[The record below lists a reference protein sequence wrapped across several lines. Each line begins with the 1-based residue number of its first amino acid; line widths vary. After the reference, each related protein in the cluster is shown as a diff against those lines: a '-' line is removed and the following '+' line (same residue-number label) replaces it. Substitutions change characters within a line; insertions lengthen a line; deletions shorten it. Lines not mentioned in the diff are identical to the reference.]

1 MFSKLNPKGR
11 CANSKPNSFLENF
24 PFRILWLNSESFIEI
39 LGKRGI
45 QSWQISKTQKEK
57 ERFILILKHILLLN
71 LRKYFEVISCNKV
84 KIMWIWSEM
93 LLHTGGTNY
102 LASMMKSFQIWRNM
116 EGCFPLSWN
125 KDSFC
130 KLICQSFIAEFK
142 IYCWKNIFCE
152 KLATFMRH
160 LLRLR
165 RITSGYLFPDLLN
178 RRLNISEIKGLMECR
193 HICFFLMFFL

>member
-1 MFSKLNPKGR
+1 
-11 CANSKPNSFLENF
+11 
-24 PFRILWLNSESFIEI
+24 
-39 LGKRGI
+39 
-45 QSWQISKTQKEK
+45 
-57 ERFILILKHILLLN
+57 
-71 LRKYFEVISCNKV
+71 
-84 KIMWIWSEM
+84 MWIWNEM

-178 RRLNISEIKGLMECR
+178 GRLNTSEIEALMECR
-193 HICFFLMFFL
+193 HIWFFSNVLSLILVEKGKILLLGLHAIFFLGWNETKVSIPH